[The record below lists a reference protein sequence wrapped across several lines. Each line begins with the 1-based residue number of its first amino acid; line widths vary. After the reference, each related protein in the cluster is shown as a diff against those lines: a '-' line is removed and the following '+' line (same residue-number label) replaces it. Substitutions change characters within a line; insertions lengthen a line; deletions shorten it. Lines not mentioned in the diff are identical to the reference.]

1 MMTDEQRLNALK
13 EYNKYREEY
22 IRVYREAQ
30 KAGKLHDRS
39 VQRNLQFLNERGAEI
54 LSATAEW

>member
-13 EYNKYREEY
+13 EYNKCANEY
-22 IRVYREAQ
+22 GRVLREAQ

-39 VQRNLQFLNERGAEI
+39 VQSRLQMLNERDAKI
-54 LSATAEW
+54 LSTTAEW